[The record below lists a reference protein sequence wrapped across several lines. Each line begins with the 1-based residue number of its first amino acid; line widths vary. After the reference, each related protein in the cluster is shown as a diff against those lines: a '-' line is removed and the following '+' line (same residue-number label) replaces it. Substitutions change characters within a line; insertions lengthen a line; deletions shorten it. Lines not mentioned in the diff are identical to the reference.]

1 MFQMSKPT
9 VNAPGANPSKQYRA
23 PASAADNR
31 NVLQILKDSGLAG
44 DDNQWTLDELQTFK
58 SDVRQH
64 LRPGE
69 DLAKVAGVVRHVIN
83 QFEYTVDGD
92 DEDREQL
99 NETELINR
107 INSYDPDWRNRRR

>member
-9 VNAPGANPSKQYRA
+9 VHAPGANPSKQYRA

-31 NVLQILKDSGLAG
+31 NVLQILMDSGLAG

-83 QFEYTVDGD
+83 RFDTSVEGD

-99 NETELINR
+99 NETELQNR
-107 INSYDPDWRNRRR
+107 INTYDPEGLYRRR